1 MKGILVGDMELA
13 IKKNQYCVDELT
25 AILSS
30 IYTDC
35 GSLLNLFDN
44 INFSAFKSKVN
55 INLNEFAN
63 LKQRLDSFGLVL
75 RNVYEG
81 YIMQSNEITQQAAKK
96 F

>member
-25 AILSS
+25 ATLSS

-35 GSLLNLFDN
+35 SSLLNLFDN
-44 INFSAFKSKVN
+44 TNFSAFKSKVN
-55 INLNEFAN
+55 INLNEFTHV
-63 LKQRLDSFGLVL
+63 KQRLDSFGLVL
-75 RNVYEG
+75 RNVYDG
-81 YIMQSNEITQQAAKK
+81 YIMQANEIAQQASKK

>member
-13 IKKNQYCVDELT
+13 IKKNDYLVDELT
-25 AILSS
+25 ATLSS

-35 GSLLNLFDN
+35 GSFLNLFDN
-44 INFSAFKSKVN
+44 VNFSAFKTKVN
-55 INLNEFAN
+55 TNLNEFTHV
-63 LKQRLDSFGLVL
+63 KQRLDSYGSVL

-81 YIMQSNEITQQAAKK
+81 YIMQASEIEQIVAKK